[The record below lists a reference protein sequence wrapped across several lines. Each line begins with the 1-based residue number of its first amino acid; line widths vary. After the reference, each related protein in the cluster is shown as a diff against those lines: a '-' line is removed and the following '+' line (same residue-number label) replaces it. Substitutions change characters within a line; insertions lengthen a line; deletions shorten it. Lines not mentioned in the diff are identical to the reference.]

1 MIEKGLE
8 DKIKRV
14 EHLNKLQSD
23 LVSLISI
30 CELDKITI
38 CKIPTV
44 WPVYGMFE
52 FSSKEEIR
60 NLIPYNIIKKNATT
74 KLEEVQKEL
83 KELIK

>member
-1 MIEKGLE
+1 MEKGLE
-8 DKIKRV
+8 DKIKRI
-14 EHLNKLQSD
+14 EHLNKVQSD

-38 CKIPTV
+38 CKIPAV
-44 WPVYGMFE
+44 WSICGMFE

-60 NLIPYNIIKKNATT
+60 NLIPYDIIKKNATI

-83 KELIK
+83 KEIIK